1 MRIYLDNCC
10 YNRPYDDQSQMQVSL
25 ETQAKLYIQEMVRE
39 KKYELATAYILR
51 YENNANPFNIRRTAI
66 DAFIQKNSSV
76 YVGFDKASDI
86 DGIAKEVMSTGVKA
100 KDAIHVA
107 CAIYAGCDYFISTD
121 KRLLKYRT
129 DRIRIVDPLEFI
141 RMEENN
147 DE

>member
-25 ETQAKLYIQEMVRE
+25 ETQAKLYIQESVRE
-39 KKYELATAYILR
+39 KRYELVTSYILR
-51 YENNANPFNIRRTAI
+51 YENSANPFNIRRTAI
-66 DAFIQKNSSV
+66 EAFIQKNSSV
-76 YVGFDKASDI
+76 YVDSDKASDI
-86 DGIAKEVMSTGVKA
+86 DSLVKEIMSTGVKA

-107 CAIYAGCDYFISTD
+107 CAIYSGCDYFISTD

-141 RMEENN
+141 RMEDSN